1 MPSPYLTRRLRSYE
15 EVDAAKTEQRVE
27 DRQTIGPWQAA
38 LPVAGDA
45 GAQEPATGEYRAA

>member
-15 EVDAAKTEQRVE
+15 EVDAVKTQRRAD

-45 GAQEPATGEYRAA
+45 GAQEPTAGEYRAA

>member
-15 EVDAAKTEQRVE
+15 EVDAVKNQRRAE
-27 DRQTIGPWQAA
+27 NRQTMGPWQAA
-38 LPVAGDA
+38 LPVAGNT